1 MYLSHYKLNQ
11 KPFEIT
17 TDPKFIWLG
26 EKHKE
31 ALATLEYGIQESKGF
46 LLLTG
51 DVGTG
56 KTLLI
61 NSLLKR
67 IGDEVVTVI
76 VPDPG
81 LDNLDF
87 YNFLSQEYK
96 INKNFNS
103 KGDFLRHFRH
113 FLHEAYQQN
122 KKVLLIIDEAQNLK
136 DELLEEI
143 RLLSNIE
150 LIDAKLINIFFV
162 GQNEINNIL
171 NEEKNR
177 AVRQRISIRY
187 HIKPLFEFETR
198 DYIIHRLDISG
209 SQNGIF
215 NSKAIKKIYSFS
227 SGFPRL
233 INIICDHALMTG
245 YSLGLDT
252 INEKIVEE
260 CAQELNL
267 PNESF
272 KRKNSSA
279 DIVKELSKLP
289 PLKNEKPFWKWFGLA
304 ATILMLFIISGFA
317 ISNLYSRNHED
328 FQTSKLAFKKY
339 KSYEQAIENIK
350 KDQLPS
356 IKPGNESS
364 LKEKAQVENKSKI
377 YSSKNFV
384 IHFENNSKK
393 LLSASFKTLENFVA
407 LTSQYPNSEI
417 IIKGYTDSH
426 GNYWYNLKL
435 SKDRAELVKNFLISR
450 GILSSR
456 IKAIGMGS
464 ENPIDTNATK
474 EGRKR
479 NRRVEIKIQILNP
492 KSV

>member
-26 EKHKE
+26 EKHTE

-61 NSLLKR
+61 NTLLKR
-67 IGDEVVTVI
+67 IGNEVVTATI
-76 VPDPG
+76 SDPG

-87 YNFLSQEYK
+87 YNFLSQEFK

-103 KGDFLRHFRH
+103 KGDFLLHFKN
-113 FLHEAYQQN
+113 FLHQAHQQN

-150 LIDAKLINIFFV
+150 FDDAKLINIFFV

-171 NEEKNR
+171 SEEKNR

-187 HIKPLFEFETR
+187 HINPLFELETR
-198 DYIIHRLDISG
+198 DYIVHRLNVAG
-209 SQNGIF
+209 SENKIF
-215 NSKAIKKIYSFS
+215 NSEAIKKIYSFS

-245 YSLGLDT
+245 YSLGVNT

-260 CAQELNL
+260 CAQELNV
-267 PNESF
+267 PNESLNF
-272 KRKNSSA
+272 KNGSA
-279 DIVKELSKLP
+279 DIVKKLSQLP
-289 PLKNEKPFWKWFGLA
+289 SLRNKNLVWRWFGLA
-304 ATILMLFIISGFA
+304 ATILISIIISGFV
-317 ISNLYSRNHED
+317 ISNLYSRNHKN
-328 FQTSKLAFKKY
+328 FQTSKLALKNY

-356 IKPGNESS
+356 NKPGNESS
-364 LKEKAQVENKSKI
+364 LNEKAQVENERKI
-377 YSSKNFV
+377 YSPENFV
-384 IHFENNSKK
+384 IHFANNSKK
-393 LLSASFKTLENFVA
+393 LSSVSLKTLEKLET
-407 LTSQYPNSEI
+407 LTSKYPNSEI
-417 IIKGYTDSH
+417 IIKGYTDSD

-435 SKDRAELVKNFLISR
+435 SKARAELVKNFLISR
-450 GILSSR
+450 GIRSSR
-456 IKAIGMGS
+456 IKTIGMGP
-464 ENPIDTNATK
+464 ENPIGTNATK
-474 EGRKR
+474 EGKKM
-479 NRRVEIKIQILNP
+479 NRRVEIKIEILN
-492 KSV
+492 KGLI

>member
-1 MYLSHYKLNQ
+1 MYLSHYNLDQ

-17 TDPKFIWLG
+17 TDPAFIWLG
-26 EKHKE
+26 EKHTE
-31 ALATLEYGIQESKGF
+31 ALATLEYGIQENKGF

-67 IGDEVVTVI
+67 IGDEVVTAKVS
-76 VPDPG
+76 DPG

-87 YNFLSQEYK
+87 YNFLSQEFL

-103 KGDFLRHFRH
+103 KGGFLLHLKH
-113 FLHEAYQQN
+113 FLHEAHQQN

-150 LIDAKLINIFFV
+150 LDDAKLINIFFV
-162 GQNEINNIL
+162 GQNEIKNIL
-171 NEEKNR
+171 SKEKNR

-187 HIKPLFEFETR
+187 HINPLFEFETH
-198 DYIIHRLDISG
+198 DYIFHRLDVAG
-209 SQNGIF
+209 SENKIF
-215 NSKAIKKIYSFS
+215 NSEAIKKIYSFS

-252 INEKIVEE
+252 IDEKIVEE
-260 CAQELNL
+260 CAQELNVA
-267 PNESF
+267 NESLNF
-272 KRKNSSA
+272 KNDSA
-279 DIVKELSKLP
+279 DIVKKLSQLP
-289 PLKNEKPFWKWFGLA
+289 QLKNKNLVWRWFNLA
-304 ATILMLFIISGFA
+304 ATILILFIISGFV
-317 ISNLYSRNHED
+317 ISNLYSRNHEQS
-328 FQTSKLAFKKY
+328 QTSKLALKNY
-339 KSYEQAIENIK
+339 KRYEQAIENIK
-350 KDQLPS
+350 KNQLPS
-356 IKPGNESS
+356 MKPGNESS
-364 LKEKAQVENKSKI
+364 LKTKVQVGNKSKI
-377 YSSKNFV
+377 SSSNNFV
-384 IHFENNSKK
+384 IYFENNSKK
-393 LLSASFKTLENFVA
+393 FSSVSLKTLEKLEA
-407 LTSQYPNSEI
+407 LTSKYPNSEI

-426 GNYWYNLKL
+426 GNYWYNQKV
-435 SKDRAELVKNFLISR
+435 SKARADLVKNFLTNR
-450 GILSSR
+450 GIISSK

-464 ENPIDTNATK
+464 ENPIDTNVTK
-474 EGRKR
+474 EGRKK

-492 KSV
+492 NLI

>member
-1 MYLSHYKLNQ
+1 MYLSHYNLDQ

-17 TDPKFIWLG
+17 TDPAFIWLG
-26 EKHKE
+26 EKHTE
-31 ALATLEYGIQESKGF
+31 ALATLEYGIQENKGF

-67 IGDEVVTVI
+67 IGDEVVTAKVS
-76 VPDPG
+76 DPG

-87 YNFLSQEYK
+87 YNFLSQEFL

-103 KGDFLRHFRH
+103 KGGFLLHLKH
-113 FLHEAYQQN
+113 FLHEAHQQN

-150 LIDAKLINIFFV
+150 LDDAKLINIFFV

-171 NEEKNR
+171 SKEKNR

-187 HIKPLFEFETR
+187 HINPLFEFETH
-198 DYIIHRLDISG
+198 DYIFHRLDVAG
-209 SQNGIF
+209 SENKIF
-215 NSKAIKKIYSFS
+215 NSEAIKKIYSFS

-252 INEKIVEE
+252 IDEKIVEE
-260 CAQELNL
+260 CAQELNVA
-267 PNESF
+267 NESLNF
-272 KRKNSSA
+272 KNDSA
-279 DIVKELSKLP
+279 DIVKKLSQLP
-289 PLKNEKPFWKWFGLA
+289 QLKNKNLVWRWFNLA
-304 ATILMLFIISGFA
+304 ATILILFIISGFV
-317 ISNLYSRNHED
+317 ISNLYSRNHEQS
-328 FQTSKLAFKKY
+328 QTSKLALKNY
-339 KSYEQAIENIK
+339 KRYEQAIENIK
-350 KDQLPS
+350 KNQLPS
-356 IKPGNESS
+356 MKPGNESS
-364 LKEKAQVENKSKI
+364 LKTKVQVGNKSKI
-377 YSSKNFV
+377 SSSNNFV
-384 IHFENNSKK
+384 IYFENSSKK
-393 LLSASFKTLENFVA
+393 FSSVSLKTLEKLEA
-407 LTSQYPNSEI
+407 LTSKYPNSEI

-426 GNYWYNLKL
+426 GNYWYNQKV
-435 SKDRAELVKNFLISR
+435 SKARADLVKNYLTNR

-474 EGRKR
+474 EGRKK
-479 NRRVEIKIQILNP
+479 NRRVEIKIQRLNS
-492 KSV
+492 KLI

>member
-1 MYLSHYKLNQ
+1 MYLSHYKLSQ

-26 EKHKE
+26 EKHTE
-31 ALATLEYGIQESKGF
+31 ALATLEYGIHESKGF

-67 IGDEVVTVI
+67 IGDEVVTAI

-87 YNFLSQEYK
+87 YNFLSQEFK

-103 KGDFLRHFRH
+103 KGDFLLHFRR
-113 FLHEAYQQN
+113 FLHETHQQN

-150 LIDAKLINIFFV
+150 LNDAKLINIFFV

-187 HIKPLFEFETR
+187 HIKPLFEFETG
-198 DYIIHRLDISG
+198 DYITHRLDIAG
-209 SQNGIF
+209 SKNEIF
-215 NSKAIKKIYSFS
+215 NSEAIKKIYSFS

-245 YSLGLDT
+245 YSMGLDT
-252 INEKIVEE
+252 INEKIIEE
-260 CAQELNL
+260 CARELNL
-267 PNESF
+267 PNESLNI
-272 KRKNSSA
+272 KNSSA
-279 DIVKELSKLP
+279 DIVKKLSQLT
-289 PLKNEKPFWKWFGLA
+289 PLKSKNLVGRRLGLA
-304 ATILMLFIISGFA
+304 ATILMLLIISGFVL
-317 ISNLYSRNHED
+317 SKFYSRNHEN

-350 KDQLPS
+350 RDQLPS

-364 LKEKAQVENKSKI
+364 FNEKAQVENKSKI

-384 IHFENNSKK
+384 IHFEKNSKK
-393 LLSASFKTLENFVA
+393 LLSASLKTLDNLVTFF
-407 LTSQYPNSEI
+407 SQYPNSEI
-417 IIKGYTDSH
+417 IVKGYTDSH

-435 SKDRAELVKNFLISR
+435 SKDRAELVKKYLISQ
-450 GILSSR
+450 GILSSK
-456 IKAIGMGS
+456 IKVIGMGS
-464 ENPIDTNATK
+464 ENPIGTNATK

-479 NRRVEIKIQILNP
+479 NRRVEIKIEILNP
-492 KSV
+492 KLV

>member
-26 EKHKE
+26 EKHTE

-67 IGDEVVTVI
+67 IGDEVVTAI
-76 VPDPG
+76 ISDPG

-87 YNFLSQEYK
+87 YNFLSQEFK

-103 KGDFLRHFRH
+103 KGDFLLHFRR
-113 FLHEAYQQN
+113 FLHEAHQQN
-122 KKVLLIIDEAQNLK
+122 KKALLIIDEAQNLK
-136 DELLEEI
+136 SELLEEI

-150 LIDAKLINIFFV
+150 LNDAKLINIFFV
-162 GQNEINNIL
+162 GQNEISQIL
-171 NEEKNR
+171 NHKKNR

-187 HIKPLFEFETR
+187 HINPLFEFETR
-198 DYIIHRLDISG
+198 DYIIHRLDIAG
-209 SQNGIF
+209 SQNKIF
-215 NSKAIKKIYSFS
+215 NSEAIKKIYSLS

-252 INEKIVEE
+252 INKRIVEE
-260 CAQELNL
+260 CAQELHVS
-267 PNESF
+267 NESF
-272 KRKNSSA
+272 NSKNSSV
-279 DIVKELSKLP
+279 DIVKELSKFP
-289 PLKNEKPFWKWFGLA
+289 QLKNKDRVWRWFGLA
-304 ATILMLFIISGFA
+304 VSILLLFIISGFV
-317 ISNLYSRNHED
+317 ISNLYSKNHEN

-339 KSYEQAIENIK
+339 KSFEQAIENIK
-350 KDQLPS
+350 KDQLSS

-364 LKEKAQVENKSKI
+364 FKEKAQVESKSKT
-377 YSSKNFV
+377 YSSENFV

-393 LLSASFKTLENFVA
+393 LSSVSLKTLDKLVA
-407 LTSQYPNSEI
+407 LAFKYPNSEI
-417 IIKGYTDSH
+417 IVNGYTDSH
-426 GNYWYNLKL
+426 GNYRYNLKL
-435 SKDRAELVKNFLISR
+435 SKARAELVKKYFISQR
-450 GILSSR
+450 IRSSR
-456 IKAIGMGS
+456 IKANGMAS

-474 EGRKR
+474 EGRKK
-479 NRRVEIKIQILNP
+479 NRRVEIKIEILNP
-492 KSV
+492 ELV

>member
-1 MYLSHYKLNQ
+1 MYLSHYNLTC

-26 EKHKE
+26 EKHTE
-31 ALATLEYGIQESKGF
+31 ALAILEYGIQESKGF

-67 IGDEVVTVI
+67 IGDEVVTAKVS
-76 VPDPG
+76 DPG

-87 YNFLSQEYK
+87 YNLLSQEFQ
-96 INKNFNS
+96 INKNFNG
-103 KGDFLRHFRH
+103 KGDFLLHFRH
-113 FLHEAYQQN
+113 FLHEAHQQN

-150 LIDAKLINIFFV
+150 LDDAKLINIFFV

-171 NEEKNR
+171 SKEKNR

-187 HIKPLFEFETR
+187 HINPLFEFETH
-198 DYIIHRLDISG
+198 DYIFHRLDVAG
-209 SQNGIF
+209 SENKIF
-215 NSKAIKKIYSFS
+215 NSEAIKKIYSFS

-252 INEKIVEE
+252 IDEKIVEE
-260 CAQELNL
+260 CAQELNVA
-267 PNESF
+267 NESLNF
-272 KRKNSSA
+272 KNDSA
-279 DIVKELSKLP
+279 DIVKKLSQLP
-289 PLKNEKPFWKWFGLA
+289 QLKNKNLVWRWFNLA
-304 ATILMLFIISGFA
+304 ATILILFIISGFV
-317 ISNLYSRNHED
+317 ISNLYSRNHEQS
-328 FQTSKLAFKKY
+328 QTSKLALKNY
-339 KSYEQAIENIK
+339 KRYEQAIENIK
-350 KDQLPS
+350 KNQLPS
-356 IKPGNESS
+356 MKPGNESS
-364 LKEKAQVENKSKI
+364 LKTKVQVGNKSKI
-377 YSSKNFV
+377 SSSNNFV
-384 IHFENNSKK
+384 IYFENSSKK
-393 LLSASFKTLENFVA
+393 FSSVSLKTLEKLEA
-407 LTSQYPNSEI
+407 LTSKYQNSEI

-426 GNYWYNLKL
+426 GNYWYNQKV
-435 SKDRAELVKNFLISR
+435 SKARADLVKNYLTNR
-450 GILSSR
+450 GIISSK

-464 ENPIDTNATK
+464 ENPIDTNVTK
-474 EGRKR
+474 EGRKK

-492 KSV
+492 NLI

>member
-1 MYLSHYKLNQ
+1 MYLSHYNLDQ

-17 TDPKFIWLG
+17 TDPAFIWLG
-26 EKHKE
+26 EKHTE
-31 ALATLEYGIQESKGF
+31 ALATLEYGIQENKGF

-67 IGDEVVTVI
+67 IGDEVVTAKVS
-76 VPDPG
+76 DPG

-87 YNFLSQEYK
+87 YNFLSQEFL

-103 KGDFLRHFRH
+103 KGGFLLHLKH
-113 FLHEAYQQN
+113 FLHEAHQQN

-150 LIDAKLINIFFV
+150 LDDAKLINIFFV
-162 GQNEINNIL
+162 GQNEIKNIL
-171 NEEKNR
+171 SKEKNR

-187 HIKPLFEFETR
+187 HINPLFEFETH
-198 DYIIHRLDISG
+198 DYIFHRLDVAG
-209 SQNGIF
+209 SENKIF
-215 NSKAIKKIYSFS
+215 NSEAIKKIYSFS

-252 INEKIVEE
+252 IDEKIVEE
-260 CAQELNL
+260 CAQELNVA
-267 PNESF
+267 NESLNF
-272 KRKNSSA
+272 KNDSA
-279 DIVKELSKLP
+279 DIVKKLSQLP
-289 PLKNEKPFWKWFGLA
+289 QLKNKNLVWRWFNLA
-304 ATILMLFIISGFA
+304 ATILILFIISGFV
-317 ISNLYSRNHED
+317 ISNLYSRNHEQS
-328 FQTSKLAFKKY
+328 QTSKLALKNY
-339 KSYEQAIENIK
+339 KRYEQAIENIK
-350 KDQLPS
+350 KNQLPS
-356 IKPGNESS
+356 MKPGNESS
-364 LKEKAQVENKSKI
+364 LKTKVQVGSKSKI
-377 YSSKNFV
+377 SSSNNFV
-384 IHFENNSKK
+384 IYFENNSKK
-393 LLSASFKTLENFVA
+393 FSSVSLKTLEKLEA
-407 LTSQYPNSEI
+407 LTSKYPNSEI

-426 GNYWYNLKL
+426 GNYWYNQKV
-435 SKDRAELVKNFLISR
+435 SKARADLVKNYLTNR
-450 GILSSR
+450 GIILSK

-464 ENPIDTNATK
+464 ENPIDTNVTK
-474 EGRKR
+474 EGRKK

-492 KSV
+492 NLI